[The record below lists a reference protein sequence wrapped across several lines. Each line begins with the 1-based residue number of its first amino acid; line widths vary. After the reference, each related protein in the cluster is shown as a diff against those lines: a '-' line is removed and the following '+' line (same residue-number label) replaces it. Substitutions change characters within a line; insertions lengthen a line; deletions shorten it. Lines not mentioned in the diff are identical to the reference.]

1 MRLKKAVANLI
12 LWERVSRVGTAGRAG
27 VPHVVPVCHILRE
40 GKIYFGSGRDGRKVL
55 NLKGNPRVA
64 VTVDLYA
71 DDWSNLK
78 GVMVQGT
85 ARLIERGPRFRTIRA
100 FLYKKYPQY
109 PDQAALDQSDSVI
122 VELTPTR
129 VFAWGLKS

>member
-12 LWERVSRVGTAGRAG
+12 QWERVSRVGTVGRAG

-40 GKIYFGSGRDGRKVL
+40 GKICFGSGRDGRKVL
-55 NLKGNPRVA
+55 NLKGNARVA
-64 VTVDLYA
+64 VTVDLYT

-85 ARLIERGPRFRTIRA
+85 AKIIEPGPRFRKIRTL
-100 FLYKKYPQY
+100 LYHRST
-109 PDQAALDQSDSVI
+109 LSI
-122 VELTPTR
+122 PTR
-129 VFAWGLKS
+129 QPSTNLIR